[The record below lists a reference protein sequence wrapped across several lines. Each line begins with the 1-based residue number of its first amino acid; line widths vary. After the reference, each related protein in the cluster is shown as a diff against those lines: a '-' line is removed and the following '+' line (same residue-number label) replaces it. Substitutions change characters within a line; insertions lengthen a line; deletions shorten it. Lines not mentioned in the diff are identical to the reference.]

1 MDRLKGKIAI
11 VTGAAKGLGA
21 AIAREMAAEGA
32 LVVVNYASSQTA
44 AEEVVASILSK
55 GGHAVAVQANV
66 SKQTDIVRLFDETAA
81 RLGTPNVVVNNAGIF
96 EWWPLEEIT
105 EDHFRKQF
113 DTNVLGIFFM
123 MQEAVKRFGGNG
135 GSILNMSSIASIA
148 PSAKTSV
155 YSATKGAVDAL
166 SKSLAKELASRGIRV
181 NTINPGL
188 IPTEGVLSMGGAE
201 VSMLK
206 KRKDQTPLGRLGT
219 PEDVAPLAVYLASD
233 ESSFITGESFVI
245 AGGLR

>member
-1 MDRLKGKIAI
+1 M
-11 VTGAAKGLGA
+11 
-21 AIAREMAAEGA
+21 
-32 LVVVNYASSQTA
+32 
-44 AEEVVASILSK
+44 
-55 GGHAVAVQANV
+55 
-66 SKQTDIVRLFDETAA
+66 FDETAV
-81 RLGTPNVVVNNAGIF
+81 RFGTTNVVVNKAGFF
-96 EWWPLEEIT
+96 EWWPLEKIT

-123 MQEAVKRFGGNG
+123 MQEAVKRFGSNG

-201 VSMLK
+201 VAMLK
-206 KRKDQTPLGRLGT
+206 KRKEQTPLGRLGT